1 MRLMTRPPG
10 LPWHSLAV
18 LLAVLA
24 SFAGSALYAAPAKP
38 AATPAKAPAA
48 QPAAPPA
55 ATEKKSLE
63 YIDGVPDT
71 GQFLLNSDILAR
83 VADRKTTVYAFRNF
97 YFLSSPEIRSG
108 RDSAGR
114 AEFLTNLIRKDVLGL
129 TALSA
134 GIPLSFE
141 DRAVLR
147 ETRATLL
154 ANRLFETDVLN
165 VGAAP
170 EDSIRKVYEYHKVE
184 LRMRVLFFS
193 DRALAE
199 SVRQSV
205 VKNPANW
212 AAQAERYN
220 PPALKPKGGE
230 IAWSKFENVPTGVA
244 LQLWALKTSQISPVL
259 RTNAG
264 WQVFQVLERRPRPF
278 AEYRIM
284 KPSVEAQLTALA
296 QDLKRQAILDE
307 AKQGMDVRYD
317 TTNATWAAR
326 QFTNAVSVSAEGAGQ
341 TIHINEDV
349 PEFGS
354 EDTART
360 ILTWKDGRV
369 SMGELLHEY
378 THLPAVLRPNI
389 NTPEAVMSYADAIM
403 LQPRMLELAIAR
415 GLEKDPAY
423 LEKYQRKQEEILVGK
438 MVEDSCFTRIMV
450 SKQERRAFYD
460 KNRNGFV
467 TWPSVRYAVIVRDSK
482 AAADSVKARLGAGE
496 SVAAIL
502 RADSLAGNLRSG
514 TKEGTTQDHLA
525 QHKLLFEELRPGQS
539 RVLGPDKDKLW
550 ACFVLTDFDPGK
562 QLPFEQVEG
571 VCDESVRNIK
581 SEQALTEF
589 VARLMKRYPIEA
601 RYDLLMRVKLTT
613 PDADEHD

>member
-10 LPWHSLAV
+10 LPWLSLAL
-18 LLAVLA
+18 LLAVIA
-24 SFAGSALYAAPAKP
+24 SFAGALYAAPAKP
-38 AATPAKAPAA
+38 AATPAKPSAS
-48 QPAAPPA
+48 PPA
-55 ATEKKSLE
+55 SPAKSLE

-83 VADRKTTVYAFRNF
+83 VADRKTSVFDFRTF

-147 ETRATLL
+147 ENRATLL
-154 ANRLFETDVLN
+154 SNRLFETDVLN
-165 VGAAP
+165 VGAAS
-170 EDSIRKVYEYHKVE
+170 EDSIRKVYEFHKVE

-193 DRALAE
+193 DRSQAE
-199 SVRQSV
+199 AVRQSV
-205 VKNPANW
+205 VKNPSTW

-220 PPALKPKGGE
+220 PPALKLRGGE
-230 IAWSKFENVPTGVA
+230 IAWSRFENVPTGVA
-244 LQLWALKTSQISPVL
+244 LQLWTLKTSQISPVL
-259 RTNAG
+259 KTNAG
-264 WQVFQVLERRPRPF
+264 WQVFQLLERRPRPY

-284 KPSVEAQLTALA
+284 KPSVEAQLAAYA

-317 TTNATWAAR
+317 TTNATWAAKR
-326 QFTNAVSVSAEGAGQ
+326 FTNAVSVSAEGGAQ
-341 TIHINEDV
+341 TIHIEEDV
-349 PEFGS
+349 PEFGDA
-354 EDTART
+354 DTART

-369 SMGELLHEY
+369 SIGELVHEY

-415 GLEKDPAY
+415 GLEKDPVFLA
-423 LEKYQRKQEEILVGK
+423 KYQAKQEEILVGK
-438 MVEDSCFTRIMV
+438 MVEDSCFTRITV
-450 SKQERRAFYD
+450 SKAERRDYYD

-467 TWPSVRYAVIVRDSK
+467 TWPSVRYAVIVRDTK

-496 SVAAIL
+496 TAAAIL

-514 TKEGTTQDHLA
+514 TQEGTTQDHLP

-539 RVLGPDKDKLW
+539 RVLGPDKDKAW
-550 ACFVLTDFDPGK
+550 ACFVLLEFDPGK

-571 VCDESVRNIK
+571 ICDESVRNMK
-581 SEQALTEF
+581 SEEALTAF
-589 VARLMKRYPIEA
+589 VGRLMQRYPIEA

-613 PDADEHD
+613 PGADEHD